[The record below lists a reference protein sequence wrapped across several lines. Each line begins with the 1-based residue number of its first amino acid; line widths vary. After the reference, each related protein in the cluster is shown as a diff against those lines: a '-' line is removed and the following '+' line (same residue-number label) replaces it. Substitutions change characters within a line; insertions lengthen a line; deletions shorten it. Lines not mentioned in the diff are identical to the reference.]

1 MQRRFLRS
9 AICNRQT
16 NQDIVLGSFGV
27 FGKNIEVTIFI
38 KNAGIDQLELRRTE
52 PAPAIFLD
60 QPPVWIFRLRIF
72 VECLHVTMRRCRV
85 EVVIKFLHVLAVIPF
100 WAGQTEQ
107 TLFQNRIFAVPKGE
121 GETKPALPIGDAEQS
136 ILAPAISAAPRVIV
150 REIIPAIA
158 VG

>member
-1 MQRRFLRS
+1 MQRRLLRS
-9 AICNRQT
+9 SICNRQT

-38 KNAGIDQLELRRTE
+38 KDAGIDQLELRRTE

-100 WAGQTEQ
+100 RAGQTEQ
-107 TLFQNRIFAVPKGE
+107 TLYQIR
-121 GETKPALPIGDAEQS
+121 TLPIPKCKGYTQPSVPIRETEQT
-136 ILAPAISAAPRVIV
+136 IL
-150 REIIPAIA
+150 
-158 VG
+158 